1 VCFYN
6 EDTILL
12 EFGQGWPVSPVREA
26 GSRQHTQSGALAALA
41 FELDG
46 GPVHQRFAPRSGLQ
60 GRHELLTYFEIRKE
74 NKSNF
79 KASSYEVGKVSL
91 GIKSFVEKL
100 RGHFGRAK

>member
-1 VCFYN
+1 MKIQFCLNSVKVGRFRLSERAAADN
-6 EDTILL
+6 T
-12 EFGQGWPVSPVREA
+12 R
-26 GSRQHTQSGALAALA
+26 RALAALA